1 MRLFTVFSTF
11 TFALGASAAAITN
24 STARRTCGAVVN
36 DDVMLLAES
45 DFSSK
50 LQLDDDPEFKNSG
63 TSKPV
68 TLNVHWNVIAA
79 DKTLKNG
86 YVPKSQIVKNIEA
99 TNKHY
104 AKSGIRLKLV
114 SVDYTINPDWFNNMF
129 FNTTEESE
137 AKTKL
142 RKGGPAD
149 VNVYTAGFRSETANG
164 TLGYATFPFS
174 YAEDPKNDGI
184 VILFSTLPGGS
195 TPKLN
200 QGKTFTHELGHWLG
214 LYHTFQGGC
223 KGPGDQVNDTPP
235 EAEAAYGC
243 DYGRDTCPGGGK
255 DSIHNFM
262 NYSDDAC
269 LTEFTPGQFK
279 RLKQQIKLY
288 RGVKF

>member
-1 MRLFTVFSTF
+1 MTGGS
-11 TFALGASAAAITN
+11 
-24 STARRTCGAVVN
+24 RRTCGTVLK
-36 DDVMLLAES
+36 DDVRLLAES

-50 LQLDDDPEFKNSG
+50 LQLDEDPEFKKSE

-68 TLNVHWNVIAA
+68 TLKVHWNVIAA
-79 DKTLKNG
+79 DKTYKNG

-104 AKSGIRLKLV
+104 AKSGIRFKLV
-114 SVDYTINPDWFNNMF
+114 SVKYTINRDWFNKISDNS
-129 FNTTEESE
+129 TEEHE
-137 AKTKL
+137 AKSKL

-149 VNVYTAGFRSETANG
+149 INVYTTGFRSGPEQD
-164 TLGYATFPFS
+164 TLGYATFPFK
-174 YAEDPKNDGI
+174 YAAEPKNDGI

-195 TPKLN
+195 KTNLN

-214 LYHTFQGGC
+214 LYHTFEGGC
-223 KGPGDQVNDTPP
+223 EGAGDLVNDTPP
-235 EAEAAYGC
+235 ELEPAYGC
-243 DYGRDTCPGGGK
+243 EYGRDTCPGGGK

-269 LTEFTPGQFK
+269 LTEFTPGQLK
-279 RLKQQIKLY
+279 RIKQQIKYY

>member
-1 MRLFTVFSTF
+1 MRLFNVFSTIA
-11 TFALGASAAAITN
+11 FALGASAAAITD
-24 STARRTCGAVVN
+24 STPRRTCATVLQ
-36 DDVMLLAES
+36 DDTLLLAES

-50 LQLDDDPEFKNSG
+50 LQLDEDPEFKTSG
-63 TSKPV
+63 ASKPV
-68 TLNVHWNVIAA
+68 TLKVYWNVIAA
-79 DKTLKNG
+79 DKTLENG
-86 YVPKSQIVKNIEA
+86 YVPKSQVVKSIAA

-104 AKSGIRLKLV
+104 AKAGIQFKLE
-114 SVDYTINPDWFNNMF
+114 SVKYTINPDWFNNMF
-129 FNTTEESE
+129 FNTTEENE
-137 AKTKL
+137 AKAKL

-164 TLGYATFPFS
+164 TLGYATFPFM
-174 YAEDPKNDGI
+174 YPAEPKNDGI

-223 KGPGDQVNDTPP
+223 EGAGDNVNDTPP

-255 DSIHNFM
+255 DSIHNYM

-269 LTEFTPGQFK
+269 LTEVGS
-279 RLKQQIKLY
+279 
-288 RGVKF
+288 

>member
-1 MRLFTVFSTF
+1 MRLFTLFSTF
-11 TFALGASAAAITN
+11 ALALSASAAASGNFT
-24 STARRTCGAVVN
+24 
-36 DDVMLLAES
+36 ES

-50 LQLDDDPEFKNSG
+50 IQLDDDLEFKSSG
-63 TSKPV
+63 ASKPV
-68 TLNVHWNVIAA
+68 TLKVYWNVIAA

-86 YVPKSQIVKNIEA
+86 YVPKSQVVKSIEA

-114 SVDYTINPDWFNNMF
+114 STKYIINPDWFNNIY
-129 FNTTEESE
+129 FNTTEANE

-149 VNVYTAGFRSETANG
+149 INVYTVGFRSEVSNG
-164 TLGYATFPFS
+164 TLGYATFPYS
-174 YAEDPKNDGI
+174 YAGNPKDDGI
-184 VILFSTLPGGS
+184 VILYSTLPGGT
-195 TPKLN
+195 TPNLN

-223 KGPGDQVNDTPP
+223 ESPGDRVEDTPP

-243 DYGRDTCPGGGK
+243 MYGRDTCPGGGK
-255 DSIHNFM
+255 DAIHNFM

-269 LTEFTPGQFK
+269 LTEFTLGQFK
-279 RLKQQIKLY
+279 RIKQQIKQY

>member
-1 MRLFTVFSTF
+1 
-11 TFALGASAAAITN
+11 
-24 STARRTCGAVVN
+24 
-36 DDVMLLAES
+36 MLLAES

-68 TLNVHWNVIAA
+68 TLKVHWNVIAA

-86 YVPKSQIVKNIEA
+86 YVPKSQIVKNIAA

-114 SVDYTINPDWFNNMF
+114 SVDYTINPAWFNNMF
-129 FNTTEESE
+129 FNTTEEYE

-174 YAEDPKNDGI
+174 YAESPKNDGI

-235 EAEAAYGC
+235 EAEASYGC
-243 DYGRDTCPGGGK
+243 DYGRDTCPGGGQ